1 MENAFDL
8 LSFHVLVLGQIFS
21 ISRKGN
27 AFRGQKLWVTV
38 ACFLFTK
45 QNHRDLHD
53 RGLGTPAPLTSS
65 LSLAGVQAS
74 PGVNGARF
82 GEGDLFFLP
91 LFWGPPFF
99 CLCIFNYSWESNSSL
114 STIMD

>member
-1 MENAFDL
+1 VENAFDL

-45 QNHRDLHD
+45 QNHRDLYIYMVSL
-53 RGLGTPAPLTSS
+53 GLGLQS
-65 LSLAGVQAS
+65 
-74 PGVNGARF
+74 
-82 GEGDLFFLP
+82 
-91 LFWGPPFF
+91 
-99 CLCIFNYSWESNSSL
+99 CY
-114 STIMD
+114 